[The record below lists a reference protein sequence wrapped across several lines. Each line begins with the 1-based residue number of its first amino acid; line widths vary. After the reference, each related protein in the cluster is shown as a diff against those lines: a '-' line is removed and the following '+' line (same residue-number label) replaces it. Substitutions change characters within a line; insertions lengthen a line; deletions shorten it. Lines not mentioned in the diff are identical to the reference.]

1 MAGSPLQQIDL
12 TTLRALLSDLRSRA
26 LPSRFEKAQ
35 QSDSATLQLGFR
47 SLQGMTWLE
56 LSWQADCPRLMEIP
70 APAKVGAGSTL
81 AQQLQH
87 GLRQLALVELQQQ
100 GFERVVEFRMA
111 ARPGDAVQRTLV
123 LELMGRHS
131 NLLLLDERRRV
142 IALGRQV
149 RAHQSRVRPIS
160 TGDPYIPPP
169 PLAGFPPDLEET
181 SERWKERLQL
191 LPLPLKQALQ
201 QSYQGISPALAQQ
214 LAGPL
219 LSTPV
224 HDLST
229 QDWMAL
235 HERWTRWL
243 SSLASEHFG
252 LILTPSGGYSVWSE
266 SGDSQPTRPPLAL
279 ALGCWY
285 NERLNQRQ
293 LSQQL
298 HEVRQRLQRWQR
310 KEQEVLEDQSRRLDN
325 TADADALQQKADAIL
340 CLPTPN
346 REQVDE
352 AQTLYR
358 RARKLRRSVAILKE
372 RQAHHRQRLE
382 LIDQSAAFID
392 DLEMAHWEAL
402 DQRVLALQTLR
413 LELDDLL
420 TPTNRRE
427 QRRQQRAQR
436 PAPLEL
442 TTVHGLTIQ
451 VGRNHRQNEWI
462 SLRQARSGDLWFHAQ
477 ECPGSHV
484 VLKASEAIPSDEDLQ
499 LAADLAAL
507 FSRGRGNIRVPIV
520 MVPTDD
526 LQRIAGAG
534 PGTVR
539 HRGGEVQWGNPQ
551 RGREH
556 LAAAEAPSLDSP
568 GV

>member
-1 MAGSPLQQIDL
+1 MARSPLQQIDL

-100 GFERVVEFRMA
+100 GFERVVEFRLA

-181 SERWKERLQL
+181 SERWQERLQL

-252 LILTPSGGYSVWSE
+252 LVLTPSGGYSVWSE
-266 SGDSQPTRPPLAL
+266 SDDSQPTRPPLAL

-310 KEQEVLEDQSRRLDN
+310 KEQELLEDQSRRLDT

-442 TTVHGLTIQ
+442 TTAHGLTIQ

-484 VLKASEAIPSDEDLQ
+484 VLKASEAIPGDEDLQ

-539 HRGGEVQWGNPQ
+539 HRGGEVQWGDPQ